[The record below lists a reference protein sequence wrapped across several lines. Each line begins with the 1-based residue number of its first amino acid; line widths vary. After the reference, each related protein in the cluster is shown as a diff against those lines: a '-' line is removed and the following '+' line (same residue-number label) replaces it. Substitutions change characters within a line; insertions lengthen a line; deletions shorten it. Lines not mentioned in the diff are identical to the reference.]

1 MIDLLAHTTMCASGF
16 NPNQTSIGDTMKPMT
31 IKKATSIVGSGLGK
45 PSKMPGTSF
54 GISAHKC
61 NVGQKLAKVKGSV
74 CHGCYAMGAN
84 YSYPSVTLSHE
95 RRIANLYHP
104 EWVHAMVRLIDHSKT
119 LWHRWHDSGDLQSK
133 QHLLNIVSVAEALP
147 LVGFW
152 LPTKEKG
159 LVHWFLDTFGA
170 FPDNLIVRVSGA
182 MVDDKPPAGF
192 AHTSTVHT
200 KPGQAKHGLECLA
213 YTRKGKC
220 GDCRLCWD
228 KSIPSVSYPKH

>member
-1 MIDLLAHTTMCASGF
+1 MR
-16 NPNQTSIGDTMKPMT
+16 PMT
-31 IKKATSIVGSGLGK
+31 IKAATAIVGSGLGK

-54 GISAHKC
+54 GISAAKC
-61 NVGQKLAKVKGSV
+61 NVGQKLARVKGSV

-95 RRIANLYHP
+95 RRMANLYAP
-104 EWVHAMVRLIDHSKT
+104 NWVAAMVRLIGHSKT
-119 LWHRWHDSGDLQSK
+119 LWHRWHDSGDLQSQ

-147 LVGFW
+147 GVAFW

-159 LVHWFLDTFGA
+159 LVHWYRDNFGS
-170 FPDNLIVRVSGA
+170 FPENLIVRVSGA

-192 AHTSTVHT
+192 EHTSTVHT
-200 KPGQAKHGLECLA
+200 TKGNHSHGVECQA

-228 KSIPSVSYPKH
+228 KSIASVSYPKH